1 MCFDLLNFEADVKY
15 KFSGICFS
23 SFFRCAISVRVEMLL
38 GLVPKFKYGVTV
50 RNVDMIEEP
59 LNITLMKN

>member
-1 MCFDLLNFEADVKY
+1 
-15 KFSGICFS
+15 
-23 SFFRCAISVRVEMLL
+23 MLL

-50 RNVDMIEEP
+50 WNVDMIEEP